1 MTHVLRA
8 LRLIDEAIA
17 ALAAIVVGGT
27 AVITVLAVFYRYVMN
42 AALPWPEEV
51 AGYLLVW
58 LTFSGGYL
66 AFRQRAHISFSLL
79 VEKMPER
86 AQRVVGLFNDL
97 ILAALLVF
105 MTVYSYRMLSLLGGE
120 RLMASGLPQGIFM
133 VSLLIF
139 SVGGLIH
146 LVVYRFEPPPER
158 EP

>member
-1 MTHVLRA
+1 MSCILRG
-8 LRLIDEAIA
+8 LRLIDEAVA

-58 LTFSGGYL
+58 LSFSGGYL
-66 AFRQRAHISFSLL
+66 AFRRRAHISFGVVVEAMPPGARRAVALL
-79 VEKMPER
+79 
-86 AQRVVGLFNDL
+86 NDL
-97 ILAALLVF
+97 ILGALFLF
-105 MTVYSYRMLSLLGGE
+105 ITVYGYRMMSLLGSE

-146 LVVYRFEPPPER
+146 LLVRRFEPED
-158 EP
+158 EA